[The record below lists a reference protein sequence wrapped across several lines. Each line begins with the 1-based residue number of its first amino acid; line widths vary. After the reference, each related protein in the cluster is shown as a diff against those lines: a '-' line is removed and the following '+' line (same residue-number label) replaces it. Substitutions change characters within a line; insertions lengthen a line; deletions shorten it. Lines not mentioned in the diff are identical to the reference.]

1 NVAKQDP
8 GVNGEIID
16 SLIALLDESVAIDFP
31 GEFLGLAA
39 DFLEC
44 LVNGDGSDG
53 DRGIANNPLTR
64 LMNIFAGGKIHDGIG
79 APLGGPTHFL
89 DLFLDAGGNG
99 AVADVGVNFHQEVA
113 PDNHGLA
120 FGMIDVGG
128 DNCAPS
134 SDLGPDKFRG
144 D

>member
-1 NVAKQDP
+1 MREAPLGHDGAAAGNDARDAMGSERNVAKQDP

-79 APLGGPTHFL
+79 APL
-89 DLFLDAGGNG
+89 
-99 AVADVGVNFHQEVA
+99 
-113 PDNHGLA
+113 
-120 FGMIDVGG
+120 
-128 DNCAPS
+128 
-134 SDLGPDKFRG
+134 
-144 D
+144 